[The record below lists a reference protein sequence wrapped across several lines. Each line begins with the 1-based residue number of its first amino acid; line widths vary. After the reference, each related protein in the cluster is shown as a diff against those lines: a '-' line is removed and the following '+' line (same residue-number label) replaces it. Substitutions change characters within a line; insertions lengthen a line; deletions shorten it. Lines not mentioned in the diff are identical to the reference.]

1 VVDNSTVIA
10 THLTE
15 IIRNNA
21 HDLLGRQDVQ
31 HLIDNLSKTSPKAVE
46 ELIPNLLSLGV
57 VQKVLQ
63 NLLRERISIRD
74 LLSIV
79 ETLADF
85 APMGKDPDLLT
96 EYVRQRIAK
105 GMLAPYLQEGKVLQV
120 MTLDRNLEEVLSKN
134 IKHTEHGS
142 YLALDPKLVEEIVQT
157 VAKEVEQLVAL
168 NTQPVIMTSPN
179 LRRHLRKL
187 IEPSLPTVFVV
198 SHAEIVDDI
207 NLQASGKVS
216 LKNE

>member
-1 VVDNSTVIA
+1 
-10 THLTE
+10 LTE
-15 IIRNNA
+15 IIRTNA

-31 HLIDNLSKTSPKAVE
+31 HLLDNLAKTNPKAVE
-46 ELIPNLLSLGV
+46 ELVPNLLAIGV

-63 NLLRERISIRD
+63 NLLRERISIRNF
-74 LLSIV
+74 LTIV

-105 GMLAPYLQEGKVLQV
+105 GMLVPYLQEGKVLQV
-120 MTLDRNLEEVLSKN
+120 LTLDRNLEEILSKN
-134 IKHTEHGS
+134 IKRTEHGS
-142 YLALDPKLVEEIVQT
+142 YLALDPSLVGGV
-157 VAKEVEQLVAL
+157 VAAVSKQVEKFLAI
-168 NTQPVIMTSPN
+168 NSQPVVMTPPT
-179 LRRHLRKL
+179 LRRHFRKL

-207 NLQASGKVS
+207 NLQAVGKVS
-216 LKNE
+216 LKDE